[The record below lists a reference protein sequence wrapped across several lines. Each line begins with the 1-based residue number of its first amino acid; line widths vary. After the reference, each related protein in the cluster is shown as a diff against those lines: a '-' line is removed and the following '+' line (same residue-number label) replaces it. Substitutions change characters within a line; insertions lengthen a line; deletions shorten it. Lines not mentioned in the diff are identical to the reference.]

1 MSKDNVDNI
10 SDEQL
15 AAFLDGNTNAK
26 ETMRILSALKSD
38 PLLQET
44 VMTSAMVDTM
54 LGNDDDLSTVLPME
68 RMAAQEKNNLCDFEC
83 EKWILESLKVS
94 FDESE
99 LSDTAVKNHW
109 LKKEGTPLFHVGR
122 LLERNGLVVQRRY
135 NSTITD
141 VIDAVYKK
149 GRVIIVVNDGHLKNE
164 KTRPSDSFHSV
175 VVVGIDRQ
183 DDTVR
188 VYDPA
193 TGNDVDTYPFLGF
206 LEAWEA
212 SNCYCVTVYERK
224 ESPVYQP
231 TPINSNDIDLDAN
244 LLDLREAIAENA
256 HEVWASARM
265 KEGWVYGTKRDDVQ
279 KQTPDLVPYADL
291 PDSEKQYDRDLAME
305 TIKLVKKLGYDFI
318 KKTPSEIYAMLIRRI
333 STIEEASRC
342 GNCGAPIFRDQIYCE
357 RCGQKIRWTDFH
369 NPQIR
374 N

>member
-44 VMTSAMVDTM
+44 VMTSARVDTM

-164 KTRPSDSFHSV
+164 KTRPSDSFHAV

-265 KEGWVYGTKRDDVQ
+265 KEGWVYGTKRDDVL

-369 NPQIR
+369 NVR
-374 N
+374 